1 MSPRFVRRCGLLRR
15 GLIASVSVVIAFG
28 LGLAPPVAAA
38 EIFWDGNAFSGFP
51 PLPNPAMS
59 LGNNWTGGTV
69 PLTTDSIAFDS
80 RSFQTNPF
88 NNFSTFQTR
97 GIRFAPG
104 ALAHTITGGT
114 IRINGIGTSPATIT
128 NSSNSTQSL
137 NNSLITLFGQVAG
150 NTHIFSQTNS
160 FGSLNIGANVNM
172 NRQNLTFSAFSGSTS
187 TIGGIIS
194 SSNALAGEGGLTKS
208 GFGTLILGANNTY
221 TGGTAI
227 NGGTLQIGS
236 FSSLGQTG
244 VGFSFNGGTL
254 RTTGNNLGTNRA
266 VTLSANG
273 GTFNVDS
280 FRTLELNAAI
290 GGVGL
295 LKKDGRR
302 HAYPR
307 QQQHLRAALPTFSV
321 AR

>member
-1 MSPRFVRRCGLLRR
+1 
-15 GLIASVSVVIAFG
+15 
-28 LGLAPPVAAA
+28 
-38 EIFWDGNAFSGFP
+38 
-51 PLPNPAMS
+51 
-59 LGNNWTGGTV
+59 
-69 PLTTDSIAFDS
+69 
-80 RSFQTNPF
+80 
-88 NNFSTFQTR
+88 
-97 GIRFAPG
+97 
-104 ALAHTITGGT
+104 
-114 IRINGIGTSPATIT
+114 
-128 NSSNSTQSL
+128 
-137 NNSLITLFGQVAG
+137 
-150 NTHIFSQTNS
+150 
-160 FGSLNIGANVNM
+160 M

-290 GGVGL
+290 GGVGFL
-295 LKKDGRR
+295 GKTGGGTLILGSSNTYAGFTNVLSGTLRLGGSTFANRIGDGSELFVGASGIFDLNGRFER
-302 HAYPR
+302 VGELSGSGQVDLGTNVTSALGLAWR
-307 QQQHLRAALPTFSV
+307 QRIPILQNF
-321 AR
+321 